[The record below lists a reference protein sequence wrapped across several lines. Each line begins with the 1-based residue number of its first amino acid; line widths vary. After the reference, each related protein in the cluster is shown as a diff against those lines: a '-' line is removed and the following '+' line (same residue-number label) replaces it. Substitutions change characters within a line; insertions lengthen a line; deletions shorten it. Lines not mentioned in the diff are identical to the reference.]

1 LDFKQFLAEL
11 KKQKITIALR
21 DQDEWAEYF
30 DQTRTACRTLTTQ
43 IITTDQQ
50 IDRMVYDLYGLTE
63 EETQTIEN
71 N

>member
-30 DQTRTACRTLTTQ
+30 DQTRTACHTLTTQ
-43 IITTDQQ
+43 ITATDHQ

-63 EETQTIEN
+63 DETKVIEN
-71 N
+71 S